1 MNIKYN
7 KMVNKNTL
15 SCWTII
21 SIVLILSYILE
32 IFKGLRTIQYV
43 VFFSAMTII
52 PLIITFII
60 NKIQNGIDTNIR
72 YFMVVGY
79 LIFYTFAIIT
89 SNNILTFVYIFP
101 MIFILS
107 AYCDKKLIIYT
118 HIYVIL
124 INVLLVIYKLVIL
137 KEIIIKIENRQLIT
151 FYEIQI
157 ACILLSSLFIYKTS
171 KLIKY
176 REIEINNLSINVYR
190 DGLTNV
196 YNYRFLDEN
205 INTLFNTKNCE
216 NLLVSFIDIDNFK
229 KFNDNYGHKMGDKIL
244 INVCEI
250 LTKNIKDMDDF
261 YVIRVGGD
269 EFVVIGTD
277 IEKEKFVE
285 LLNKIIKDVTE
296 FELLFDKEKI
306 HVNISAGIA
315 EGNKN
320 TSFMKIYKKADDN
333 LLKAKTSGKNILIY

>member
-21 SIVLILSYILE
+21 SIVLILSYIIE
-32 IFKGLRTIQYV
+32 IFKGLRTIPYV
-43 VFFSAMTII
+43 TYFSLMTLI

-60 NKIQNGIDTNIR
+60 NKIQHGIDTNIK

-79 LIFYTFAIIT
+79 LIFYTFVLIT
-89 SNNILTFVYIFP
+89 SNNVLTFVYIFP
-101 MIFILS
+101 MIFILT

-118 HIYVIL
+118 NLYVIF
-124 INVLLVIYKLVIL
+124 INALLVLYKLLIL
-137 KEIIIKIENRQLIT
+137 KETVITINNNEIVT
-151 FYEIQI
+151 FYEIQL
-157 ACILLSSLFIYKTS
+157 ACILLCSLFIYKTS
-171 KLIKY
+171 MLIKY
-176 REIEINNLSINVYR
+176 REDEINSLSINVYR

-205 INTLFNTKNCE
+205 INSLFNTKSCN
-216 NLLVSFIDIDNFK
+216 NLLISFIDIDNFK

-244 INVCEI
+244 INVCNV
-250 LTKNIKDMDDF
+250 LTTYTKNIDDF

-269 EFVVIGTD
+269 EFVVIAKD
-277 IEKEKFVE
+277 IQKNEFVE
-285 LLNKIIKDVTE
+285 ILDKIIKKVKDS
-296 FELLFDKEKI
+296 ELLYADEKI
-306 HVNISAGIA
+306 HVSISVGVA

-320 TSFMKIYKKADDN
+320 TNFMKIYKKADDN
-333 LLKAKTSGKNILIY
+333 LLKAKNSGKNILIY